1 MSLYFFNAKFI
12 FFRIYIFREVRY
24 MQQLSELWI
33 IFRVQ
38 VLMIVIAAVVG
49 G

>member
-1 MSLYFFNAKFI
+1 
-12 FFRIYIFREVRY
+12 

-33 IFRVQ
+33 KYRVQ

-49 G
+49 GCWILNHNHPSNGWFAHRL